1 MRTRLESIE
10 YEGRWD
16 MNPLPPWWEMQCED
30 FYLHCELNEDYN
42 DVTLTHHTTDGN

>member
-1 MRTRLESIE
+1 
-10 YEGRWD
+10 

-42 DVTLTHHTTDGN
+42 DVTLTHHTTDGNGIPEFEVSLAA